1 MKSHFLAASVAV
13 LAVAFASAPA
23 IASDKTDVMA
33 VVTKAVADF
42 NKGDAKGWAAACADQ
57 TSIIDNIPPY
67 RWDGAG
73 ACSAWW
79 NAYQA
84 GAKTGGI
91 TEGAVKI
98 AKVRHAEV
106 TGDSAYVVLTA
117 NYSDKQK
124 GKPTAEN
131 GSSFALVLNKS
142 ATGWQIISW
151 SWAAK

>member
-1 MKSHFLAASVAV
+1 MKSRLFAASIAV
-13 LAVAFASAPA
+13 LATSLSAIPA
-23 IASDKTDVMA
+23 VASDKTDVMA
-33 VVTKAVADF
+33 VVNKAIADF
-42 NKGDAKGWAAACADQ
+42 NKGDAKAWAAACADQ
-57 TSIIDNIPPY
+57 TSIIDNIAPY
-67 RWDGAG
+67 RWEGTG

-91 TEGAVKI
+91 TDGAVKI

>member
-1 MKSHFLAASVAV
+1 MKSRLFAASIAV
-13 LAVAFASAPA
+13 LATSLSAIPA
-23 IASDKTDVMA
+23 VASDKTDVMA
-33 VVTKAVADF
+33 VVNKAIADF
-42 NKGDAKGWAAACADQ
+42 NKGDAKAWAASCADQ
-57 TSIIDNIPPY
+57 TSIIDNIAPY
-67 RWDGAG
+67 RWEGTG

-98 AKVRHAEV
+98 AKVRHTEV
-106 TGDSAYVVLTA
+106 TGDAAYVVLTA
-117 NYSDKQK
+117 NYSDMQK

-131 GSSFALVLNKS
+131 GSSFALVLTKS
-142 ATGWQIISW
+142 AAGWRIASW